1 MKGNETVIIPGPAPC
16 ATWDSAR
23 DSASATGCYGML
35 RVSNGAFNGENNLHM
50 EINGAI
56 CSGFDMIRPA
66 PGVEANPLMTTTVK
80 QPDAGR
86 SPDQLVKAPFSA
98 QIHQ

>member
-1 MKGNETVIIPGPAPC
+1 
-16 ATWDSAR
+16 
-23 DSASATGCYGML
+23 ML